1 MFLLFNMLSRLVITF
16 LPRSKHQNFN
26 FVAAITIYSDFGTQ
40 ENKVVTV
47 FIASPSINHEVMGP
61 DVMVLDF

>member
-1 MFLLFNMLSRLVITF
+1 M
-16 LPRSKHQNFN
+16 
-26 FVAAITIYSDFGTQ
+26 AAITIYSDFGTQ